1 MLTIPINQDNS
12 PEAVMQLL
20 FQLKVK
26 DVMTHPVLT
35 ASPSDTMRRIQKT
48 MKKNRITGVPITDE
62 NRELV
67 GIVSMDDI
75 MNALDGG
82 WIEEPAALHMT
93 TQVMVLQETMPISFC
108 VSFFNKYSFGRFP
121 VVDRESKVTGIVSA
135 SDVISTLL
143 VALNREVARIEE
155 VQGAFTAEEETE
167 SHAETDGERR
177 VIEFKTEPFNFE
189 LAGQASTEIKKI
201 LRGSGVSPEVT
212 RRIGIASYELE
223 INQVVHSDGGV
234 MRYIVTPDS
243 LVIEAQDTGPGIP
256 DLKKAMTEGFSTASD
271 KVRALGFG
279 AGMGLPNTKRVS
291 DAFEISSDASTG
303 TIVRAS
309 FNLKPAKN
317 SDAKLKE
324 GISQ

>member
-12 PEAVMQLL
+12 PEAVMQIL
-20 FQLKVK
+20 FKLKVK
-26 DVMTHPVLT
+26 DVMTHPILT
-35 ASPSDTMRRIQKT
+35 ASPSDSLRHIQQV
-48 MKKNRITGVPITDE
+48 MKKNRITGIPITGE
-62 NRELV
+62 NRELI
-67 GIVSMDDI
+67 GIVSVEDI

-82 WIEEPAALHMT
+82 WIEDPAALHMT

-108 VSFFNKYSFGRFP
+108 VSYFNKYSFGRFP
-121 VVDRESKVTGIVSA
+121 VLDRDSKVTGIVTA

-155 VQGAFTAEEETE
+155 SIGSYNEEGETPE
-167 SHAETDGERR
+167 EQASADEGGRR

-201 LRGSGVSPEVT
+201 LRGSGVSAEVT

-223 INQVVHSDGGV
+223 INQVVHSEGGV
-234 MRYIVTPDS
+234 MRYIITPDL
-243 LVIEAQDTGPGIP
+243 LVIEAQDIGPGIP
-256 DLKKAMTEGFSTASD
+256 DVSKAMTEGFSTASE

-291 DAFEISSDASTG
+291 DSFEISSDESTG

-309 FNLKPAKN
+309 FNLMHTP
-317 SDAKLKE
+317 E
-324 GISQ
+324 

>member
-12 PEAVMQLL
+12 PEAVMQIL
-20 FQLKVK
+20 FKLKVK
-26 DVMTHPVLT
+26 DVMTHPILT
-35 ASPSDTMRRIQKT
+35 ARPSDTLRHIQQV
-48 MKKNRITGVPITDE
+48 MKKNRITGVPITGGDG
-62 NRELV
+62 ELI
-67 GIVSMDDI
+67 GIVSVEDI

-82 WIEEPAALHMT
+82 WIEDPAALHMT

-108 VSFFNKYSFGRFP
+108 VSYFNKYSFGRFP
-121 VVDRESKVTGIVSA
+121 VLDRDSKVTGIVTA

-155 VQGAFTAEEETE
+155 SRGPYTDTE
-167 SHAETDGERR
+167 SEGGGSARTSSADEGGRR

-201 LRGSGVSPEVT
+201 LRGSGVSTEVT

-234 MRYIVTPDS
+234 MRYIITPDS
-243 LVIEAQDTGPGIP
+243 LVIEAQDSGPGIP
-256 DLKKAMTEGFSTASD
+256 DIEKAMTEGFSTASE

-291 DAFEISSDASTG
+291 DSFEIASDASTG

-309 FNLKPAKN
+309 FDLKR
-317 SDAKLKE
+317 DA
-324 GISQ
+324 